1 MKKKK
6 GGSMKTF
13 LKFSVFLVL
22 ACFMAANAIAQDFYI
37 YPNKGQS
44 NEQMEQDKA
53 QCYTW
58 AKGQTG
64 FDPMQVPTATAPPPE
79 KQAGSGGALKGA
91 AAGAIVGGA
100 VGGISKGK
108 VGKGAAYGAGA
119 GALLGGLSQAGKKKE
134 DEQRQQQWEKDQAAQ
149 YTQKRN
155 EYNRAYVAC
164 LEGRGYTVK

>member
-1 MKKKK
+1 MA
-6 GGSMKTF
+6 GNA
-13 LKFSVFLVL
+13 L
-22 ACFMAANAIAQDFYI
+22 AQESFI

-44 NEQMEQDKA
+44 NEQMEKDKSE
-53 QCYTW
+53 CYTW
-58 AKGQTG
+58 AKGQAG
-64 FDPMQVPTATAPPPE
+64 FDPMQPPTATAPPPD

-100 VGGISKGK
+100 VGGISKGGK

-119 GALLGGLSQAGKKKE
+119 GALLGGLSQASKKKE

-149 YTQKRN
+149 YEQRRN
-155 EYNRAYVAC
+155 EYNRAYAAC

>member
-1 MKKKK
+1 
-6 GGSMKTF
+6 MKTF
-13 LKFSVFLVL
+13 LKVLIVLVL
-22 ACFMAANAIAQDFYI
+22 PCLIAGNALAQELFI
-37 YPNKGQS
+37 YPNEGQS
-44 NEQMEQDKA
+44 NEQVEQDKF
-53 QCYTW
+53 QCYSW

-64 FDPMQVPTATAPPPE
+64 VDPMQVPTASSPPPRSE
-79 KQAGSGGALKGA
+79 ANVGGGALKGA

-100 VGGISKGK
+100 VGGISSGK

-134 DEQRQQQWEKDQAAQ
+134 EEKKQEQWEKDQAAQ

-155 EYNRAYVAC
+155 EYNRAYTAC

>member
-1 MKKKK
+1 MKA
-6 GGSMKTF
+6 F
-13 LKFSVFLVL
+13 LKFSVFLVFV
-22 ACFMAANAIAQDFYI
+22 CFMAGSALAQDFYI

-44 NEQMEQDKA
+44 NEQMEQDKS

-91 AAGAIVGGA
+91 AAGAVVGGA

-119 GALLGGLSQAGKKKE
+119 GALLGGLSQASKKKE

-149 YTQKRN
+149 YAQKRN

-164 LEGRGYTVK
+164 LEGRGYNVK